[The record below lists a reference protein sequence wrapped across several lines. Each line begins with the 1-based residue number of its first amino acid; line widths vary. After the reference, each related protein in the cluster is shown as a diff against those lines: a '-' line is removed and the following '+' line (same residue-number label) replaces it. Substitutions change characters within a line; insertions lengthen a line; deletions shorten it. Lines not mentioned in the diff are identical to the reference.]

1 MEEKTRKMIALH
13 IQVIAFVRRST
24 PSKHHPLLALP
35 HAPSDTL
42 CCDRPACE
50 CLLFNRFRFRSL
62 ESLSVDKFLLFS
74 ASSADP
80 AFLSAH
86 EVSAFFCA
94 MGRISICI
102 VTKLFNNK
110 LRKKT
115 ETDIRDLP
123 INGLR

>member
-1 MEEKTRKMIALH
+1 
-13 IQVIAFVRRST
+13 
-24 PSKHHPLLALP
+24 
-35 HAPSDTL
+35 
-42 CCDRPACE
+42 
-50 CLLFNRFRFRSL
+50 
-62 ESLSVDKFLLFS
+62 VDKFLLFS

-115 ETDIRDLP
+115 FFPDVNA
-123 INGLR
+123 NGCTYWAAENAVKIARKVRGQHVRANSSEAFD